1 MRKHEAKGGGM
12 KVLIIGISGFAGSH
26 LARYLLSLK
35 DPTIELYGTYRD
47 FEEIP
52 RTLGSLS
59 SSLQLSSC
67 DITHPESIEENLKQ
81 IRPDII
87 FHLAGISFV
96 PEAEMNLQTTYDI
109 NTFSIHHLLQSS
121 LKFCPHA
128 KVILISTSEVYGKVK
143 PEETPLKETQSL
155 NPNNLYSASKIAMEM
170 LAKLFINRHQMNV
183 IVLRPFN
190 HVGPYQSD
198 RFVIPN
204 FSRQMA
210 RIKLGIQEPVLEV
223 GDLEPKR
230 DFTDVRDIARGYW
243 LAAIKGR
250 AGEIYNLC
258 SGKAYSIKE
267 IALKLIALTGKKI
280 EIRPDSKRMRKSDLP
295 LLLGSYEKFKSE
307 TGWTPQYELESTLQE
322 IFNYWIAQ
330 ENQTKLNTP

>member
-1 MRKHEAKGGGM
+1 M

-26 LARYLLSLK
+26 LARYLLSLN
-35 DPTIELYGTYRD
+35 DSSIELYGTYRD
-47 FEEIP
+47 PQEISK
-52 RTLGSLS
+52 TLGSIS
-59 SSLQLSSC
+59 SSLRLSVC
-67 DITHPESIEENLKQ
+67 DVMRPESIEENLEQ

-128 KVILISTSEVYGKVK
+128 KIILISTSEVYGKIK
-143 PEETPLKETQSL
+143 PEETPLKETQPL

-170 LAKLFINRHQMNV
+170 LAKLFINRHQMN
-183 IVLRPFN
+183 IIILRPFN
-190 HVGPYQSD
+190 HVGPCQSD

-210 RIKLGIQEPVLEV
+210 RIKLGLQEPVLEV

-230 DFTDVRDIARGYW
+230 DFTDVRDIVRAYW
-243 LAAIKGR
+243 LAATKGR
-250 AGEIYNLC
+250 VGETYNLC
-258 SGKAYSIKE
+258 SGQAYSIKE
-267 IALKLIALTGKKI
+267 IALKLIAFTGKKI
-280 EIRPDSKRMRKSDLP
+280 EIRPHPERMRKSNLP
-295 LLLGSYEKFKSE
+295 LLLGSYEKFKTE
-307 TGWTPQYELESTLQE
+307 TGWIPQYDLESTLQE
-322 IFNYWIAQ
+322 TFDYWMAQ
-330 ENQTKLNTP
+330 ENQTKLHTS